1 MECRICFGA
10 DHPETMHRPCRCT
23 GTSAYIHDSC
33 LRTYISYYPDR
44 LCRVCHGSMEHPWI
58 DFERNITCAA
68 VILAWATILLSVS
81 SVSLFTKVIC
91 LGGLLCV
98 LVHHVRRKQLS
109 YTITV
114 GALAATAFL
123 YLSDPVYL
131 PQTLCLIGA
140 ILILST
146 LFLFVPVETMFLVLV
161 VGLAFTYTLLLTLAV
176 ALRTDPAFTSLF
188 LLVMST
194 VWLVVVRPARPNE
207 V

>member
-1 MECRICFGA
+1 
-10 DHPETMHRPCRCT
+10 
-23 GTSAYIHDSC
+23 
-33 LRTYISYYPDR
+33 
-44 LCRVCHGSMEHPWI
+44 MEHPWI

-81 SVSLFTKVIC
+81 SVSLFTKGIC
-91 LGGLLCV
+91 LIGLLCV

-109 YTITV
+109 YTITI

-123 YLSDPVYL
+123 YLSDPLFL

-146 LFLFVPVETMFLVLV
+146 LFLFVPIETMFLVLV